1 MVNLTMNE
9 STASTIKREDVSLF
23 VQDAIRDYIDE
34 IQQRFNASNSHNLYY
49 STDVISIAYNEEG
62 YFEKDSLSS
71 LYDDSQGTHNYTKY
85 AAEIYNDYKDFY
97 SISRQGYSWSGVF
110 CDWCF
115 IKAYGLSQARRLLC
129 RPGLNIDT
137 VDINTRRDLIQS
149 YNITSKDISL
159 YGDCYMLA
167 RSLECFSK
175 ANRIITEPSVGCLVY
190 FINDDNVIDH
200 IGLVTNLD
208 YRSITIVEGDH
219 GDCVAVTS
227 YDRSDSTIYKYA
239 MPDYDDT
246 TEEDSLIFHITPRR
260 KKWLSSSEANDDE
273 YPTRMNEIIITTKP
287 ITNPTWD
294 VKESE
299 SANESEGIMESGT
312 GDLLTPTKEELL
324 ESIAILAVYP
334 KATFNIS
341 QLPNLTEGIQSN
353 GGDNPY
359 PDGMVFD
366 WTSIDFS
373 PQLSNFWVVP
383 PDSTVT
389 INLPE
394 GSYNLQIYNKYSLT
408 SIIGAIKAY
417 DRYENI
423 QINIQDFTNMNN
435 LSSLHFSNSSIY
447 GDISALSS
455 CEVLS
460 DIKLS
465 RTNVSGDIGVLG
477 SMDLSNLIMSSS
489 PIDGDIEGLKN
500 LSSLKSFNIN
510 DTGVSGD
517 LSAISQLTNLEAL
530 DIANTYITGDIVN
543 LKNLVNLEK
552 LWINCDG
559 RQGMY
564 GDIANLRNLVNL
576 KRLHIHGTDITG
588 DISVFSNLESL
599 TDLYIRESSIS
610 GNIGSIIRG
619 ESELSR
625 ITMIDLP
632 NISGSL
638 GRISSLAE
646 SLTYL
651 SLHNIP
657 IDDNLSSISSLRE
670 LVNLEIY
677 DIPFSGDIS
686 SLSSLTNLGYLVL
699 CNTSISGSI
708 ESLSS
713 LTQLTHLDI
722 HDNSRLSG
730 NVSVVQNFPD
740 LILCKLCGSD
750 KITGDISSFN
760 NCNSLMTLCSYDTSI
775 SGDISSIC
783 NMKSLEDLRIYSNDI
798 YGNIINLKTLTN
810 LRNLIIFAKKIRGNS
825 DELKNYLTGLDICN
839 IGSYVDN
846 VAFN

>member
-1 MVNLTMNE
+1 M
-9 STASTIKREDVSLF
+9 S
-23 VQDAIRDYIDE
+23 
-34 IQQRFNASNSHNLYY
+34 
-49 STDVISIAYNEEG
+49 
-62 YFEKDSLSS
+62 
-71 LYDDSQGTHNYTKY
+71 
-85 AAEIYNDYKDFY
+85 
-97 SISRQGYSWSGVF
+97 
-110 CDWCF
+110 
-115 IKAYGLSQARRLLC
+115 
-129 RPGLNIDT
+129 IDT

-190 FINDDNVIDH
+190 FINDDKVIDH
-200 IGLVTNLD
+200 MGLVTNLD
-208 YRSITIVEGDH
+208 YKSITIVEGDH

-227 YDRSDSTIYKYA
+227 YDRNDSTIYKYA

-246 TEEDSLIFHITPRR
+246 TEDDSLIFHITPRR
-260 KKWLSSSEANDDE
+260 KRWLSSSEANDDE

-294 VKESE
+294 VKETE
-299 SANESEGIMESGT
+299 
-312 GDLLTPTKEELL
+312 TKEELL

-359 PDGMVFD
+359 PDGTVFD

-373 PQLSNFWVVP
+373 PQSPNFWVVP
-383 PDSTVT
+383 PDSTVS

-423 QINIQDFTNMNN
+423 QINIQDFTDMNN

-455 CEVLS
+455 CKVLS

-477 SMDLSNLIMSSS
+477 SMDLSNLIMFSS

-517 LSAISQLTNLEAL
+517 LSAISQLTNLETL
-530 DIANTYITGDIVN
+530 DIANTYITGDIAN

-552 LWINCDG
+552 MWINCDG
-559 RQGMY
+559 RQGIY

-576 KRLHIHGTDITG
+576 KRLHIRGTDITG
-588 DISVFSNLESL
+588 DISVFSNLGSL
-599 TDLYIRESSIS
+599 TDLYIRGSSVS
-610 GNIGSIIRG
+610 GNIGSMIRSG
-619 ESELSR
+619 SGLSR

-638 GRISSLAE
+638 DRMSSLAK

-657 IDDNLSSISSLRE
+657 IDDNLSGISSLHE

-677 DIPFSGDIS
+677 DIPLSGDIG
-686 SLSSLTNLGYLVL
+686 SLSSLTNLSYLVL
-699 CNTSISGSI
+699 CNTFISGSI

-713 LTQLTHLDI
+713 LTQITHLDI
-722 HDNSRLSG
+722 HDNSKLSG

-740 LILCKLCGSD
+740 LTLCKLCGSD
-750 KITGDISSFN
+750 KITGDIGSFS

-775 SGDISSIC
+775 NGDISSIC
-783 NMKSLEDLRIYSNDI
+783 NMKSLEDLRIYSDDI

-810 LRNLIIFAKKIRGNS
+810 LRNLVIFAKKIRGNS

-839 IGSYVDN
+839 IGSYADN